1 MKQNKEHFTE
11 SMFRRMLLPSL
22 LSSAGL
28 AISDMMEA
36 VVVGRSMGD
45 VGLAAIGMILP
56 YYMII
61 NVCMQGLGVGGSVRY
76 ARLLSEGREEEARFG
91 FQGVVQSA
99 VVTGVFIGGTVSLFP
114 SHFLRLLGL
123 SAEDGGIYRAALD
136 YIRVI
141 APGTPLFFLSYILN
155 YYLINDDNV
164 KLASAGVFAGNAVDI
179 TLNIIFVSILKQGTK
194 GAALAT
200 VIGLVVSLLC
210 YLPGLHSKKHTL
222 RLDRK
227 IYKIRLRKLYEIF
240 RTGFTTSVQY
250 LYQLIFLLTAN
261 RILMRSM
268 GREGVAVFDM
278 LQNAS
283 YLILYLFNGAALAMQ
298 PLASTFYGEKD
309 YPAVKKVR
317 KLAIIS
323 GIAASLPIIV
333 LLVSFPKSF
342 CDFFGLEGTSIRL
355 MGCHALRIY
364 CMGVCFAGIGMILE
378 SYYQSVS
385 EEVCAFVIALLRGA
399 LILLPLSLIFTMFP
413 PEKFWYLFP
422 FTEAISLAVFFLWRY
437 FFYRSNHAFDPAR
450 LCSLT
455 IRSRTD
461 DIGELLK
468 EIETFC
474 EKHSADRRQKYFII
488 MSIEEI
494 CSAIIQGGFA
504 RIMDGFI
511 RITLLSLENG
521 EFELHI
527 RDNASSFNPFSLEM
541 RKALQ
546 PEDVDINAVGMHVI
560 KKQSRYYFYREY
572 QGFNSLIVR
581 I

>member
-1 MKQNKEHFTE
+1 
-11 SMFRRMLLPSL
+11 MLLPSL

-61 NVCMQGLGVGGSVRY
+61 NVCMYGLGVGGSVRY
-76 ARLLSEGREEEARFG
+76 ARLLSEGREEEARFS

-99 VVTGVFIGGTVSLFP
+99 VVIGVFIGGTVSLFP

-123 SAEDGGIYRAALD
+123 SSENGGIYRAALD

-155 YYLINDDNV
+155 YYLLNDDNA
-164 KLASAGVFAGNAVDI
+164 KLASAGFFAGNAVDI
-179 TLNIIFVSILKQGTK
+179 TLNIIFVTILKQGTK

-227 IYKIRLRKLYEIF
+227 ICKIRLRKLYEIF
-240 RTGFTTSVQY
+240 QTGFTTSVQY

-268 GREGVAVFDM
+268 GREGVAIFDM

-309 YPAVKKVR
+309 YPAAKKVR
-317 KLAIIS
+317 KLALIS
-323 GIAASLPIIV
+323 GISAGLSVIA
-333 LLVSFPKSF
+333 LLVFFPETF
-342 CDFFGLEGTSIRL
+342 CRIFGLQGTSVL
-355 MGCHALRIY
+355 MMGSRALRIY
-364 CMGVCFAGIGMILE
+364 CMGVCFAGIGIILE

-399 LILLPLSLIFTMFP
+399 LILLPLSLIFAMLP

-422 FTEAISLAVFFLWRY
+422 FTETVSLAVFFLWRY

-474 EKHSADRRQKYFII
+474 ERHSADRRQKYFII

-546 PEDVDINAVGMHVI
+546 PDDVDINAVGMHVI